1 MNYSGDETPVLNAPA
16 RFESPSMS
24 DTDTATFLIDA
35 KGVIRR
41 IWRKVKV
48 AGHAAEVL
56 VNINQIQFS
65 DSTVVFDHPASGLIL
80 DTIDF
85 QDVVN
90 VI

>member
-56 VNINQIQFS
+56 VNGRRYA
-65 DSTVVFDHPASGLIL
+65 VVRERQTPKDLVRGESVAKWLKK
-80 DTIDF
+80 
-85 QDVVN
+85 
-90 VI
+90 